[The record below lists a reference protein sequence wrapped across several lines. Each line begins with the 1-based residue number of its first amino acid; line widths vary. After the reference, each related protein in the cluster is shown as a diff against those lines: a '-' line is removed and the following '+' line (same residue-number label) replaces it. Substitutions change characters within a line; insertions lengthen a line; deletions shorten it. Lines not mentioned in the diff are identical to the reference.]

1 MTEHT
6 DMIKEKAIKLEAE
19 AWGKQVAY
27 ISAQG
32 GIIET
37 CYNNGVRKFEE
48 NKPGGR
54 KWTEGEA
61 PEGKTLLEAFGQWI
75 ADHRGK

>member
-19 AWGKQVAY
+19 EWGNKVAY
-27 ISAQG
+27 IHASN

-37 CYNNGVRKFEE
+37 AFNNGVRKFEE
-48 NKPGGR
+48 NKPGGK
-54 KWTEGEA
+54 KWTEGTKES
-61 PEGKTLLEAFGQWI
+61 PETLMQSFGRWLD
-75 ADHRGK
+75 DHRGK